1 MEVKYSVF
9 NFSSVVLILLIL
21 YSLKSCTLSSSS
33 WVEYS
38 CDAFRVSVVVASCKQ
53 GYRVVY
59 SEYICFIFHVN
70 LLICI

>member
-38 CDAFRVSVVVASCKQ
+38 CDASGFSVVVASCKQ
-53 GYRVVY
+53 GYRSQTV
-59 SEYICFIFHVN
+59 
-70 LLICI
+70 L